1 MIQSKDDIN
10 YKRIGAHLK
19 QLRIAKGETQKEVAA
34 DINMEYTSYSN
45 YERGTEKLPLWRIAQ
60 LCERY
65 KVSLGSVLNDCSP
78 AFLPEWNT
86 ESSNTDDYK
95 NTLGQLRD
103 ECCNLSL
110 EQLQFI
116 LTMARELSRKEKK
129 SRRVI

>member
-19 QLRIAKGETQKEVAA
+19 QLRMANDETQKDVAA

-65 KVSLGSVLNDCSP
+65 KVSLGSVLNDCFP
-78 AFLPEWNT
+78 AFLPEW
-86 ESSNTDDYK
+86 ESRIENTDDY
-95 NTLGQLRD
+95 NDTLDQLRH

-110 EQLQFI
+110 DHLH
-116 LTMARELSRKEKK
+116 LLLMMASELNKNKKK
-129 SRRVI
+129 SRRMP